1 MPTRTKPTKKF
12 PEGRWCTNRIGGRT
26 FTFDTEEQARAYEV
40 EAKRRISEG
49 RSLPEPSI
57 TTSRSELGSVIDSWD
72 RYHRVNPRTKVG
84 YRSHTNSFLE
94 FWTPATPIHGIDA
107 KQIREYWV
115 HQQSTGLSPATI
127 NLRRTVL
134 GMVLAFAKDEGLIDE
149 FPRLPKRL
157 RVGQTRLRFLTL
169 DEERRLISEM
179 PQEHWKNLTRFMIYT
194 GLRVSEALSVR
205 PMDRTNEGMQ
215 ILGKGEKVRT
225 VPLSD
230 TALSALPSG
239 VYYEQRYFPHTYA
252 AYNKIFNAACERA
265 GLQDVQIHTLR
276 HTCFSRLAMKNI
288 SVTKIQALAGHS
300 SITTTQR
307 YMHLAPDYLEEV
319 AEAIG

>member
-1 MPTRTKPTKKF
+1 MPTRTQPTKKF

-26 FTFDTEEQARAYEV
+26 YTFDTEEQARAYEV

-57 TTSRSELGSVIDSWD
+57 TTSRSELGAVIENWD
-72 RYHRVNPRTKVG
+72 RYHRANPRTKVG
-84 YRSHTNSFLE
+84 YRSHLNHVIQY
-94 FWTPATPIHGIDA
+94 WTPATPIHGIDA
-107 KQIREYWV
+107 RQLREYFL
-115 HQQSTGLSPATI
+115 QLEQGGMAPASI
-127 NLRRTVL
+127 NLRRTIL
-134 GMVLAFAKDEGLIDE
+134 RMLFQFAKDEGLIDE
-149 FPRLPKRL
+149 VPRVPKRL
-157 RVGQTRLRFLTL
+157 KVQQTRLRFLTE
-169 DEERRLISEM
+169 DEERRLIRAM
-179 PQEHWKNLTRFMIYT
+179 PREHWKNLTRFILYT

-215 ILGKGEKVRT
+215 IKGKGGKVRT

-239 VYYEQRYFPHTYA
+239 VYYEQRYFPHAYATYQ
-252 AYNKIFNAACERA
+252 KIFKTAAEAAR
-265 GLQDVQIHTLR
+265 LTDVTIHTLR

-288 SVTKIQALAGHS
+288 SATKIQALAGHS

-307 YMHLAPDYLEEV
+307 YMHLAPDYLDEL